1 MKWKYYLGA
10 LLVFVVLLG
19 LYVYSL
25 SGERYTYHIPFSPYT
40 ITLPLAI
47 WFVIPVLLFF
57 IVIVCLRLGGIY
69 RMWRRENKYKNDYK
83 LLLEQIE
90 NQLLDKKVS
99 LKQPSMDCYKRLS
112 ILLDNL
118 TFGVKEG
125 VLAKSG
131 ESRLDELLEILGDLK
146 KGKDVNLK
154 RFSLPNNSSFM
165 RQNTFNQI
173 ENDEKFALE
182 VLKKSHFD
190 NEYKQAAFKK
200 ILDKGATKDIKHFL
214 SEVKMNKDLADT
226 MLGMCYAKKIQLN
239 NEEIAKLCK
248 EVEYTKE
255 DYLHLAQ
262 KIKKCYEPGLWVSL
276 FENLANE
283 DEKAEMAYF
292 YVLLDLEM
300 LDEAKERLNTYPQNE
315 FLKIRAYLDLKSV
328 GKKYPLE
335 LFLLD

>member
-10 LLVFVVLLG
+10 LLVFVVFLG

-25 SGERYTYHIPFSPYT
+25 SGEQYTYHIPFSIYT
-40 ITLPLAI
+40 ITLPLAV
-47 WFVIPVLLFF
+47 WFVVPVLLFF
-57 IVIVCLRLGGIY
+57 VIIVCLRLGGMY

-118 TFGVKEG
+118 TFDIKKEAL
-125 VLAKSG
+125 VKSG
-131 ESRLDELLEILGDLK
+131 EGRLDELLEVLGDLK
-146 KGKDVNLK
+146 QGKEVNLK
-154 RFSLPNNSSFM
+154 RFSLPNDSSLK

-173 ENDEKFALE
+173 RNDEKFALE
-182 VLKKSHFD
+182 VLRKSHFE
-190 NEYKQAAFKK
+190 NEYKQVALKK
-200 ILDKGATKDIKHFL
+200 LLDSGVTKDIKHFL
-214 SEVKMNKDLADT
+214 SGVKMDKSLADT
-226 MLGMCYAKKIQLN
+226 MLGMCYAKKIQLS
-239 NEEIAKLCK
+239 NEEIIKLCK
-248 EVEYTKE
+248 EIGYTKE

-262 KIKKCYEPGLWVSL
+262 KMKKCYEPGLWVGL
-276 FENLANE
+276 FESLADE

-300 LDEAKERLNTYPQNE
+300 LDEARDRLNTYPKNE
-315 FLKIRAYLDLKSV
+315 FLKIRAYLDLKSF